1 MEYVLLTLA
10 VVMGIVVWWV
20 LRQTVNVKPWVPA
33 ASTEAVD
40 SAGVRAGLDVGSNP
54 LRPSKVALGGFLAVS
69 SSIFAL
75 FISAYS
81 IRMEYGDWRPLPEP
95 TLLWANT
102 VILILCSVF
111 LHSAWVAVKK
121 QNLVGIKVGLALGSL
136 MTLAFMVGQG
146 LAWNQ
151 LLDSGYGISG
161 NPANAFFYTLT
172 ALHALHLLGGLIAL
186 AFAFKKVWGAVEF
199 SEIET
204 KVYAVELCGVYWHF
218 FLAVWAILFTYLL
231 NT

>member
-10 VVMGIVVWWV
+10 VLMGIVVWWI
-20 LRQTVNVKPWVPA
+20 LRQTINVKPWVPA

-40 SAGVRAGLDVGSNP
+40 SSGVRSNLDEGNP
-54 LRPSKVALGGFLAVS
+54 LRPSKVALGGLLAVS

-95 TLLWANT
+95 LLLWANT
-102 VILILCSVF
+102 GILILCSIF
-111 LHSAWVAVKK
+111 LHSAWVSVKK
-121 QNLVGIKVGLALGSL
+121 QNLGGVKLGLALGSV

-146 LAWNQ
+146 LAWSQ
-151 LLDSGYGISG
+151 LLESGYGVTG

-186 AFAFKKVWGAVEF
+186 AFALRKVWSAVEF
-199 SEIET
+199 SEIEN

>member
-10 VVMGIVVWWV
+10 VVMGVVVWWI
-20 LRQTVNVKPWVPA
+20 LRQTINVKPWVPA

-40 SAGVRAGLDVGSNP
+40 SGGVRSGLDVGNP

-102 VILILCSVF
+102 GILILCSVF
-111 LHSAWVAVKK
+111 LHSAWVNVKK
-121 QNLVGIKVGLALGSL
+121 QNLGGIKVGLALGSL
-136 MTLAFMVGQG
+136 MTVAFMVGQ
-146 LAWNQ
+146 LMAWNQ
-151 LLDSGYGISG
+151 LVNSGYGISG

-172 ALHALHLLGGLIAL
+172 AIHALHLLGGLIAL
-186 AFAFKKVWGAVEF
+186 GVAFKNVWGAVEF
-199 SEIET
+199 SEIEN
-204 KVYAVELCGVYWHF
+204 KVHAIELCGVYWHF